1 MEASIT
7 QLVFEHT
14 LRIRVNSHTSK
25 EKDKDKEGS
34 SSGSVKGKSRNVSG
48 TATPATVVGDSSTL
62 EAPAPVVVSGMGEM
76 GDAADLAHQEAS
88 GAAVILADGAGGS
101 TGGSTTVGASASTGD
116 KDKAKE
122 GEKEKDGEKKEKLKV
137 EDQSG
142 KILTVITNDLTQLQW
157 GVYFVGP
164 RAFFLPFFH
173 LISTHID
180 TQQSS
185 PSLELQSAPSSCTES

>member
-1 MEASIT
+1 MEATIT

-25 EKDKDKEGS
+25 EKEKDKEGS

-48 TATPATVVGDSSTL
+48 TATPATVVGDSSAS
-62 EAPAPVVVSGMGEM
+62 EAPAPVVASGMGEI

-88 GAAVILADGAGGS
+88 GAAVIAAEGAGGS
-101 TGGSTTVGASASTGD
+101 TGSSTTVGASASTGD
-116 KDKAKE
+116 KDKGKD
-122 GEKEKDGEKKEKLKV
+122 GEKDKDGEKKEKLKV

-164 RAFFLPFFH
+164 RMLLPSFVH
-173 LISTHID
+173 LISY
-180 TQQSS
+180 
-185 PSLELQSAPSSCTES
+185 